1 MYPEFHRTFA
11 SFIGYVKVNECV
23 IKRFRREKNLSMYN
37 ELTLILK
44 IFTDIHSEPFIVFF
58 HRLTR
63 IRRPTRVIQ
72 QDGNYQLETPA
83 APLHVACVT
92 NPHGLW
98 PTIRR
103 SLPWS
108 IWISAWLIVP
118 VNLAI
123 VPSYSPVTY
132 SLSGKWSR
140 QLVSNIYR
148 HSDKSRVPH
157 DRSTTI
163 DIYQRDIVSDI
174 CVHIWRAIQIANKSF
189 LFLFFRKKWLDFRGI
204 WYHDVIKTFLMRN
217 IGI

>member
-1 MYPEFHRTFA
+1 MLLLQSLLVITHSWSYDDCS
-11 SFIGYVKVNECV
+11 SFVRYLDPVNTLHKHERYYISWISPYECIDYVKLR
-23 IKRFRREKNLSMYN
+23 KRFRREKNLSLYI

-44 IFTDIHSEPFIVFF
+44 IFTDIQLELFIVFF
-58 HRLTR
+58 HRLAR
-63 IRRPTRVIQ
+63 IRRLTHVIQ

-108 IWISAWLIVP
+108 IWISAWLIVL

-140 QLVSNIYR
+140 QLVSNIHR
-148 HSDKSRVPH
+148 RFDKSRVPH

-163 DIYQRDIVSDI
+163 DIY
-174 CVHIWRAIQIANKSF
+174 
-189 LFLFFRKKWLDFRGI
+189 
-204 WYHDVIKTFLMRN
+204 
-217 IGI
+217 